1 MTLHKKPISFALWL
15 GASLVTPAMGWATQ
29 VPAPQHTQQSNQCT
43 GTITDEQGEPV
54 IGATIQVKGTNNR
67 VITDF
72 DGHFTLQN
80 VSRGSVLIVSYIG
93 THALFWAAFTL
104 SVLSVAV
111 VLLRLPRELKV

>member
-15 GASLVTPAMGWATQ
+15 GASLVTPAVGWATQ

-54 IGATIQVKGTNNR
+54 IGATVQVKGTNNR

-80 VSRGSVLIVSYIG
+80 VNRGSVLILSYIG
-93 THALFWAAFTL
+93 MDSQGVHAT
-104 SVLSVAV
+104 V
-111 VLLRLPRELKV
+111 